1 MPEAMAESLEPLPAV
16 DSLYDYRSGFEEV
29 PNWLPYNQ
37 GDVFDEVDVP
47 GIVNHS
53 GAVMLFMHPCTMRDA
68 RGIREFVTVV
78 SVREQS
84 AKKILDSSFWERHYK
99 AMPLPDL
106 KGDGHS
112 THYGD
117 LMTVNTIASS
127 AIPRSKRIAQLSLVG
142 RLHFLHRTIFHLTR
156 FAPSTSELERA
167 TRAVERELQQQADWL
182 ESASGGVA
190 LTSEKIDSIEHSF
203 QNYLDVAWV
212 ARAGEPQPLARTLRE
227 GLHAAD
233 SSQAVRRIQRDIA
246 EGLPKQSESSG
257 G

>member
-1 MPEAMAESLEPLPAV
+1 MAESLEPLPPV
-16 DSLYDYRSGFEEV
+16 DSLYDYRSGVEEV

-37 GDVFDEVDVP
+37 GDVFDDVEAL
-47 GIVNHS
+47 GVANHS

-68 RGIREFVTVV
+68 KGIREFVTVV

-84 AKKILDSSFWERHYK
+84 ASKLLDLAFWDKRYK

-156 FAPSTSELERA
+156 FAPSTSELELA
-167 TRAVERELQQQADWL
+167 TRAVERELQQQTDWL
-182 ESASGGVA
+182 EEASRGVI
-190 LTSEKIDSIEHSF
+190 LTSDQVDAIEHTF
-203 QNYLDVAWV
+203 QNYLDGPWV
-212 ARAGEPQPLARTLRE
+212 ARAGEPQPPMGTLRE

-233 SSQAVRRIQRDIA
+233 SSHAVRRIQRDIA
-246 EGLPKQSESSG
+246 EGLPSQERHQD
-257 G
+257 